1 MSTIIIARMSFLRSI
16 FFFVFFFVFLFDVGL
31 CKSLPRLSPSLLIHS
46 LSITT
51 NMFSDG
57 NIAYHFYH
65 LPPHSNKPFL
75 TDIKQSRV
83 ILIAIKKSIFR
94 LFNTPF
100 SSTTTKMLREISF
113 PFLLLQKKWKGYP
126 KICKEKESQLI
137 KESPNNGDAKHEK
150 IFSSN
155 IFSK

>member
-16 FFFVFFFVFLFDVGL
+16 FFFLLFDVGL

-83 ILIAIKKSIFR
+83 I
-94 LFNTPF
+94 
-100 SSTTTKMLREISF
+100 
-113 PFLLLQKKWKGYP
+113 
-126 KICKEKESQLI
+126 
-137 KESPNNGDAKHEK
+137 
-150 IFSSN
+150 
-155 IFSK
+155 